1 MKPAGN
7 LFDGFQNPDF
17 CVTISG
23 LVREVATSV
32 SKISKD
38 LRLMSS
44 GSRADWMEINLP
56 ALSPGSFIM
65 PGKINPT
72 VPEMV
77 IQIAHQVVGNDVAI
91 AMAYDEG
98 ELDLNVWDATFYK
111 CLFESMQLVAEELVI
126 LRRDCVDGITANK
139 QRCAE
144 EANGSIALSTVV
156 ATFSYPDG
164 VRVAH
169 YCEQHGVTVAKAV
182 VEMGVMTEEEAKEM
196 IDPMLMTE
204 PGEMAEAIKAFKAKK
219 AAKQI

>member
-38 LRLMSS
+38 RRLMRSD
-44 GSRADWMEINLP
+44 SRADWMAINLP
-56 ALSPGSFIM
+56 SLSTGSCIM

-164 VRVAH
+164 VRVAR

-182 VEMGVMTEEEAKEM
+182 VEMGLMTEEEAKEM

-219 AAKQI
+219 AAK

>member
-1 MKPAGN
+1 M
-7 LFDGFQNPDF
+7 
-17 CVTISG
+17 TISG
-23 LVREVATSV
+23 LVKEVATSV

-44 GSRADWMEINLP
+44 GPRAGWMEINLP
-56 ALSPGSFIM
+56 ALSPGSSIM

-126 LRRDCVDGITANK
+126 LRRDCSVAPKRPTVRSRCRPWWRRRSRTPTAYVSLTTAN
-139 QRCAE
+139 
-144 EANGSIALSTVV
+144 ST
-156 ATFSYPDG
+156 A
-164 VRVAH
+164 
-169 YCEQHGVTVAKAV
+169 
-182 VEMGVMTEEEAKEM
+182 
-196 IDPMLMTE
+196 
-204 PGEMAEAIKAFKAKK
+204 
-219 AAKQI
+219 